1 VSDSLST
8 REVGW
13 LLEKSPGAVRE
24 MIRGGEIEAARIPTG
39 FRISREEARRLGRE
53 RIEAEAGRVVSD
65 AQLDRLIDQVI
76 ETNEA
81 RTA

>member
-1 VSDSLST
+1 MSDSLST
-8 REVGW
+8 KEVGW
-13 LLEKSPGAVRE
+13 LLEKSPAAVRE
-24 MIRGGEIEAARIPTG
+24 MIRAGEIEATRIPGG